1 MNETGTRRPGE
12 HLGKA
17 PSATP
22 LRVAAMDGGQAF
34 RMRLAAMGIRI
45 GTELKVVQRQAAG
58 PLIVALRGTRIAIG
72 RGMLDRIHVTPVLPA
87 GEPTHGG

>member
-1 MNETGTRRPGE
+1 MKKTGTPCAADP
-12 HLGKA
+12 LGKA
-17 PSATP
+17 PSGTP

-45 GTELKVVQRQAAG
+45 GTELQVVQRQAAG

-72 RGMLDRIHVTPVLPA
+72 RGMLDRIHVTPVPPA
-87 GEPTHGG
+87 EEATHGG